1 MTAVVTTPAAP
12 ESVRPGGLVARL
24 ASRLAKSV
32 GILALCVVCVFP
44 VYWMLVTATLPTAD
58 LFDRTPELLPRPGDL
73 AVFGD
78 LVSGTPMLRWLA
90 NSTIIALGTTV
101 ISVAFG
107 VTCGYALSR
116 TRFHG
121 RGVLGFALFVTQML
135 PEALLVVP
143 LYAVFA
149 ALGLLNDLGGLVIV
163 NAAFVVPIIAWMIK
177 GAVDGVP
184 AEIEEAAR
192 VDGCPR
198 LATLRFVVLPVIKPS
213 VAAAAVLAFFS
224 AWNEYLFAATFATAD
239 AVKPTS
245 VGLTT
250 FIGEFATPMNVVM
263 AGSLLYALPAVVFFM
278 LLQRHVVSGL
288 GAGAVKG

>member
-1 MTAVVTTPAAP
+1 MTIFG
-12 ESVRPGGLVARL
+12 RFGLVGKL
-24 ASRLAKSV
+24 LGV
-32 GILALCVVCVFP
+32 LVLCVLCVFP
-44 VYWMLVTATLPTAD
+44 VYWMFVTATLPTAR
-58 LFDRTPELLPRPGDL
+58 LFDRTPVFWPDL
-73 AVFGD
+73 GNLSVFVD
-78 LVSGTPMLRWLA
+78 VVTQTPMAAWLL
-90 NSTIIALGTTV
+90 NSTLIAVGTTIV
-101 ISVAFG
+101 SVAFG

-116 TRFHG
+116 IRFRG
-121 RGVLGFALFVTQML
+121 RGVLGFTLFVTQML

-149 ALGLLNDLGGLVIV
+149 AVGLLNDLGGLVIV
-163 NAAFVVPIIAWMIK
+163 NAAFVLPIVAWMIK
-177 GAVDGVP
+177 GAVDAVP

-198 LATLRFVVLPVIKPS
+198 LAVLRFVVLPVIKPS
-213 VAAAAVLAFFS
+213 VAAAAVLAFFA
-224 AWNEYLFAATFATAD
+224 AWNEYLFAATFATDD

-250 FIGEFATPMNVVM
+250 FIGEYSTPINVVM